1 MLVNIL
7 ERKELVLKTLKETLV
22 PDVGLEPTTY

>member
-7 ERKELVLKTLKETLV
+7 ERKELGLKTLKETLV
-22 PDVGLEPTTY
+22 PDVGLEPTTC